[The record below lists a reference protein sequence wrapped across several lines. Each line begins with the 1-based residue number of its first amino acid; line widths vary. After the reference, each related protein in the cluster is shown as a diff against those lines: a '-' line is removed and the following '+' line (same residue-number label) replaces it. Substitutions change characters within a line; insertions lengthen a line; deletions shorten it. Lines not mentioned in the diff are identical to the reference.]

1 MMGTRFYLAIDG
13 GGTRCRARLC
23 DAVGNRLAESEGGPA
38 NIRTGLDQAFASIDR
53 AALACLQQVNLTARD
68 YPRITACLALAGATE
83 PVELA
88 AAERRALGF
97 GRTILTADAH
107 AACVGAHQ
115 GNDGGVAI
123 AGTGSIGWAIV
134 RAQSYRIGGWGSEIS
149 DEGSGAWLGRET
161 LRRVLL
167 AHDGR
172 LPWTGLLRRI
182 FEHHGADP
190 HAIVRW
196 AAAAQPRDYGS
207 IAPIVIEHVAQHD
220 DTALTL
226 VRLAGSF
233 LESIMLRL
241 VELGAP
247 RIALAGGLAPLLQ
260 DFLSNS
266 TRQLIAIPKGDA
278 LDGALLIARDANQS
292 VAA

>member
-1 MMGTRFYLAIDG
+1 METGLYLAVDG

-23 DAVGNRLAESEGGPA
+23 DAAGAKLAESEGGPA
-38 NIRTGLDQAFASIDR
+38 NIRAGLDPAFASVDR
-53 AALACLQQVNLTARD
+53 AVLACLQQANLTPRD
-68 YPRITACLALAGATE
+68 LPRITACLALAGATE

-97 GRTILTADAH
+97 GRAILTADAH
-107 AACVGAHQ
+107 AACVGAYK
-115 GNDGGVAI
+115 GGDGAVVI
-123 AGTGSIGWAIV
+123 AGTGSIGWAII
-134 RAQSYRIGGWGSEIS
+134 RGQCYRIGGWGYEIS

-172 LPWTGLLRRI
+172 LPWTRLLRRI
-182 FEHHGADP
+182 FEDHGADP

-207 IAPIVIEHVAQHD
+207 VAPIVVEHAAQHD
-220 DTALTL
+220 DCALTL
-226 VRLAGSF
+226 VRLAADF
-233 LESIMLRL
+233 LENIALRL
-241 VELGAP
+241 IALGAP
-247 RIALAGGLAPLLQ
+247 RIALAGGLAPHLK
-260 DFLSNS
+260 DYLSDS
-266 TRQLIAIPKGDA
+266 MRKQIVAPMGDA
-278 LDGALLIARDANQS
+278 LDGALLMAREANQS